1 MIARIRT
8 PHGWSFAAFYSI
20 CRIARERL
28 LGHIGTMNCTEV
40 VKARV
45 PPQMKRQAKAL
56 AEREL
61 LTEAAWLK
69 RLIIRELR
77 GANQA
82 GPSDSADTIH
92 LPGEAAHGRNVDVKR
107 VYVRLCPEDWLLLEA
122 QAAARGLRPATYL
135 AVLTRSHLRSL
146 APLPEKE
153 YLALRSSIAELAAI
167 GRNINQ
173 IAHAANGGRPIPDS
187 VAGELRAM
195 LKICEA
201 LRDNTKALLKAN
213 LASWNTGRGEGT

>member
-1 MIARIRT
+1 
-8 PHGWSFAAFYSI
+8 
-20 CRIARERL
+20 
-28 LGHIGTMNCTEV
+28 MNCTEV

-45 PPQMKRQAKAL
+45 SPEMKRQAKTL

-69 RLIIRELR
+69 RLIMRELR
-77 GANQA
+77 AAKEPSSPDSVDCIRSPHEGARELS
-82 GPSDSADTIH
+82 G
-92 LPGEAAHGRNVDVKR
+92 DVKR
-107 VYVRLCPEDWLLLEA
+107 VYVRLCPEDWLVLEA
-122 QAAARGLRPATYL
+122 RAAARGLRPATYL

-153 YLALRSSIAELAAI
+153 YLALRSTIAELAAI

-173 IAHAANGGRPIPDS
+173 IAHAANRGRAMPDS
-187 VAGELRAM
+187 VVADFRAM
-195 LKICEA
+195 LKVCEA

-213 LASWNTGRGEGT
+213 LVSWKTGHPANSSTTRQGT

>member
-1 MIARIRT
+1 
-8 PHGWSFAAFYSI
+8 
-20 CRIARERL
+20 
-28 LGHIGTMNCTEV
+28 MNCTEV

-45 PPQMKRQAKAL
+45 SPEVKCQAKAL

-77 GANQA
+77 AANEA
-82 GPSDSADTIH
+82 GSSASVDQIN
-92 LPGEAAHGRNVDVKR
+92 LSGELARGSSGHVKR

-122 QAAARGLRPATYL
+122 RAAARGLRPATYL
-135 AVLTRSHLRSL
+135 AVLARSHLRSL
-146 APLPEKE
+146 APLPKEE
-153 YLALRSSIAELAAI
+153 YLGLMRSIAELAAI

-173 IAHAANGGRPIPDS
+173 IAHAANSGRPIPDS
-187 VAGELRAM
+187 VAAEFGAM
-195 LKICEA
+195 MKVCEA

-213 LASWNTGRGEGT
+213 LASWRTGRPTRE

>member
-1 MIARIRT
+1 
-8 PHGWSFAAFYSI
+8 
-20 CRIARERL
+20 
-28 LGHIGTMNCTEV
+28 MNCTEV

-45 PPQMKRQAKAL
+45 SPEMKCRVKAL

-61 LTEAAWLK
+61 LTETAWLK
-69 RLIIRELR
+69 RLVIQELR
-77 GANQA
+77 AANEAGAPA
-82 GPSDSADTIH
+82 SVEDGGVRPGGVRGPTH
-92 LPGEAAHGRNVDVKR
+92 DVKR

-122 QAAARGLRPATYL
+122 RAAARGMRPATYL
-135 AVLTRSHLRSL
+135 ALLTRSHLRSL
-146 APLPEKE
+146 APLPKEE

-173 IAHAANGGRPIPDS
+173 IAHAANCGQPLPNS
-187 VAGELRAM
+187 VSAEFRAM

-213 LASWNTGRGEGT
+213 LVSWNTGHPGNAAGSTPRAT

>member
-1 MIARIRT
+1 
-8 PHGWSFAAFYSI
+8 
-20 CRIARERL
+20 
-28 LGHIGTMNCTEV
+28 MNCTEV

-45 PPQMKRQAKAL
+45 SPEMKRQAKAR

-77 GANQA
+77 AANET
-82 GPSDSADTIH
+82 GSSDAMDGIRS
-92 LPGEAAHGRNVDVKR
+92 PREAARGVRTDVKR

-122 QAAARGLRPATYL
+122 RADARGLRAATYL

-146 APLPEKE
+146 VPLPEKE

-173 IAHAANGGRPIPDS
+173 IAHAANSGRPLPDS
-187 VAGELRAM
+187 VAAEFSAM
-195 LKICEA
+195 LKVCEA

-213 LASWNTGRGEGT
+213 LSSWRTGHTE